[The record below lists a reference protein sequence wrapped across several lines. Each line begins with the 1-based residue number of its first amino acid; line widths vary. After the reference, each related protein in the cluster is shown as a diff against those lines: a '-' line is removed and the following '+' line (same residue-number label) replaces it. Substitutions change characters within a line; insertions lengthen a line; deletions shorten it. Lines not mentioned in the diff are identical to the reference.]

1 MLGLSIRS
9 ARVCT
14 NYSARYSGIAWPPL
28 YGIPFVVKDNMDVEG
43 VPTTVGCK
51 EYAYTPNKTAKVIQ
65 KLLDAG

>member
-1 MLGLSIRS
+1 
-9 ARVCT
+9 
-14 NYSARYSGIAWPPL
+14 L

-65 KLLDAG
+65 QLIDAG